1 MNRLSALVAVKKFV
15 DAHPELPDNEAVLD
29 GVEMGDL
36 RTIVWPDVAER

>member
-1 MNRLSALVAVKKFV
+1 MNRLNALVAVRKYV
-15 DAHPELPDNEAVLD
+15 DANRELPDNEEVLP